1 MKGAACAQVPKS
13 LEENRHMEGTITAGA
28 AKQENS
34 HPATRLAD
42 AAKWFPI
49 N

>member
-1 MKGAACAQVPKS
+1 MQGAAHAQFPKF
-13 LEENRHMEGTITAGA
+13 LEEKRHVEGTITTEA
-28 AKQENS
+28 AKQENA
-34 HPATRLAD
+34 HPATRSAD